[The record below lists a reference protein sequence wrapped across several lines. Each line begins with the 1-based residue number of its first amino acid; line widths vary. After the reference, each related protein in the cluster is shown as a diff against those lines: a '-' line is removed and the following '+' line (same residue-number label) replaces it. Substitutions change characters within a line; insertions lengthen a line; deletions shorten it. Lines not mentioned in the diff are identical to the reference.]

1 MALSTAEEHAILS
14 NSGTAQEIEQGPAS
28 PGFQPPPADR
38 AKGLVLEKAS
48 SLDWQI
54 AMGNEHNYR
63 CQAKDK
69 KNSEINKK
77 KKRLESDKVLS
88 KQETESGKK
97 NREK

>member
-1 MALSTAEEHAILS
+1 MALSTAEEHVILS

-48 SLDWQI
+48 SLDRQI
-54 AMGNEHNYR
+54 ATGNEHNYR

-69 KNSEINKK
+69 KNSEINK